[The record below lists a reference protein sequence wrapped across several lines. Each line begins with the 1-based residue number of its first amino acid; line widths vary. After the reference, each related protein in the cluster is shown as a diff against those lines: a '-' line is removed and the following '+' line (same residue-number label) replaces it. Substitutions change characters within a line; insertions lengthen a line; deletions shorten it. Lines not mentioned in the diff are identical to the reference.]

1 MQKFICIG
9 NLTKDIEIRETPN
22 GKKVAELNIAVKRP
36 YSEETDFFTAVAWE
50 KKAELC
56 AEYLKKGNKV
66 GITGFL
72 YNEKYEDKNGV
83 KRITT
88 KIRVDEVEFLTP
100 KQKDEERQESKE
112 KEATSERPP
121 LEEITG
127 QLPF

>member
-36 YSEETDFFTAVAWE
+36 YSEGTDFFTAVVWE

-72 YNEKYEDKNGV
+72 YNEKYEDKSGV

-88 KIRVDEVEFLTP
+88 KIRVDEIEF
-100 KQKDEERQESKE
+100 
-112 KEATSERPP
+112 
-121 LEEITG
+121 
-127 QLPF
+127 F